1 MTLQLVHSAP
11 LERVSWPEWHVDTNG
26 CNGDLIVV
34 DDDST
39 VRCALAMMFA
49 QAGFRVTTFTDGSSF
64 LTHSRTDDA
73 TCILLDV
80 YMPSPTGFSLARDL
94 RRLYPP
100 SRMML
105 VMMSGL
111 ELDEETLL
119 GAGQAGFDH
128 CIGKLVSPQELDQL
142 LSTAPAGD
150 GARPAE

>member
-1 MTLQLVHSAP
+1 MPNARVAQKVDSSESRKHKQVPRRVLAIDDNEAFLDTLATVLHALGHEVRTTSDVASTLAIAREFAP
-11 LERVSWPEWHVDTNG
+11 D
-26 CNGDLIVV
+26 VV
-34 DDDST
+34 
-39 VRCALAMMFA
+39 
-49 QAGFRVTTFTDGSSF
+49 
-64 LTHSRTDDA
+64 
-73 TCILLDV
+73 LLDV
-80 YMPSPTGFSLARDL
+80 YMPSPTGFSLAREL

-111 ELDEETLL
+111 ELDEQTLL

-142 LSTAPAGD
+142 LSTAPVGD